1 MKRLVILLAALFAA
15 VPILAQRP
23 YNEQRISLFRVLPAS
38 PDDIIFAGNS
48 ITDGCEWA
56 ELFGDARIKNRGIS
70 GDRSY
75 WLLDRL
81 DPIVAG
87 QPAKLFL
94 MIGVNDLS
102 TGSTPDE
109 VAANIGR
116 LLDRF
121 AAESPRTEIYVQS
134 ILPVN
139 DRDIPGVSWDHW
151 QHKAEIAETN
161 RLIEKL
167 CQGRS
172 NVRYI
177 DLTPVLSDE
186 TGLLDKRYT
195 NDGLHLTGAG
205 YLAWKE
211 AIEAYVR

>member
-161 RLIEKL
+161 RLIENL